1 MNNEIEVKKEFYDNG
16 KLKSE
21 THYKNGEKDGLDTW
35 WHESGNKNNETHYKN
50 DKEEGLS
57 TCWYDTGNKNNETH
71 YKNGERDGLSTYWYY
86 SGNKQS
92 EVPYKNGGK
101 DGLSTYWYE
110 SGEKKQETPY
120 KNGKKDGLSTYWYE
134 SGEKKEEVP
143 YKNGKR
149 DGLAID
155 WHETGERRSETH
167 FKNWVKLIDIRT
179 TLKSEISLDIVP
191 IQCGFY
197 FNIYNEDT
205 EICQDLYGLKS
216 YAQGVNVLTGFP
228 VSRIDFYEQ
237 DFIKNGLK
245 YAFVEQELPDDNIK
259 GIPRVVA
266 RSSELHLIGRKFEK
280 TKNALKNKPQEYL
293 VAILNGY
300 NPLTGEIFDEG
311 SAWKHPQITNDI
323 KDFLNSLRISKSD
336 SSSGEVEN
344 PDDSVGGKPT

>member
-16 KLKSE
+16 KLKRE
-21 THYKNGEKDGLDTW
+21 THYKHGEKDGLDTW
-35 WHESGNKNNETHYKN
+35 WHESGNKNSETHYKN

-57 TCWYDTGNKNNETH
+57 TCWYDTGNKNNEIY

-92 EVPYKNGGK
+92 EVPYKNGK
-101 DGLSTYWYE
+101 KEGLSTSWYE
-110 SGEKKQETPY
+110 T
-120 KNGKKDGLSTYWYE
+120 GKK
-134 SGEKKEEVP
+134 KNEVP
-143 YKNGKR
+143 CENGKR

-155 WHETGERRSETH
+155 WHETGEGRSETH
-167 FKNWVKLIDIRT
+167 FKNWVKLIDIRA

-191 IQCGFY
+191 IQCGSY

-205 EICQDLYGLKS
+205 KICQDLYGLKS

-245 YAFVEQELPDDNIK
+245 YAFVEQELPDENIK

-280 TKNALKNKPQEYL
+280 TKKSLKNKPQEYL

-311 SAWKHPQITNDI
+311 SAWKHPQIINDI
-323 KDFLNSLRISKSD
+323 KDFLNSF
-336 SSSGEVEN
+336 
-344 PDDSVGGKPT
+344 PDDSVG